1 MGLLYT
7 GAGVIAGIFAGILT
21 EFLFPRD
28 KYINFAVYAL
38 VIVISYLTTFL
49 MPYLN
54 VDMEKQGKVWKI
66 MISNAFSYIIACAVV
81 WALIHELVRY

>member
-1 MGLLYT
+1 MGALVGIL
-7 GAGVIAGIFAGILT
+7 AGIIT
-21 EFLFPRD
+21 EFLFPQT

-49 MPYLN
+49 MPYLK

-81 WALIHELVRY
+81 WALIYELVRY

>member
-1 MGLLYT
+1 VGLLYT
-7 GAGVIAGIFAGILT
+7 GTGVISGILAGMIT
-21 EFLFPRD
+21 EFLFPQN

-54 VDMEKQGKVWKI
+54 IDMEKQGKLWKI
-66 MISNAFSYIIACAVV
+66 MISNAFSYIIAFAVV
-81 WALIHELVRY
+81 WALIYELVRY